1 MKHKRFI
8 LTTLAFML
16 FAISAYSIDVDSVI
30 EKSSAKLN
38 TNEANSI
45 DDNNFK
51 KRFVYFDKSLSDD
64 ENFELIKKVIIDAS
78 RLGFNGI
85 VVEQEYIFT
94 RLSHDNAIIN
104 KVKSYMGQI
113 EKLAHKNGLDLI
125 AMHFRPNVPNEVVFD
140 NDEGNPFYKKGK
152 FDFSEAN
159 KATTM
164 YEVNGSVALPVA
176 PTQTKTS
183 PDSLFGNL
191 YSFDNVKLNT
201 EYKITID
208 ATTKNFNDN
217 EIKVS
222 VLDGDYK
229 GENGKV
235 IFGVHKYFED
245 IKPTQE
251 HGKYTVYFNSLDHSK
266 RAGKIKVFVE
276 DKKGVTLHSVSL
288 QEAGYTSKE
297 HVVREDTMPVLSD
310 LNGTVYKEGK
320 DYTLKD
326 ESIELIS
333 QDIKSKKNLK
343 LTWYPQVNTSLPSD
357 QKAFSNIC
365 ANEDLYYKILLD
377 QVKRIN
383 EGFNNSVDAYAVD
396 DDEWRAAGW
405 DEKCVQLYAKEFDA
419 SKKENFTGGDYIG
432 ISTKRLV
439 ERISKDQNRSDL
451 DFYLMSDM
459 FDPNFNAKDP
469 YMGVKKNALDAYNYL
484 PKDRVIMFNWFPNPY
499 EPGLEDKK
507 ESDFL
512 ASAKHFADNGIRQ
525 IIAGY
530 HDDMRN
536 LDTNIAFYK
545 KSDKKTQDSI
555 IGFMYLIWFQPEKKA
570 TYDDM
575 DDVVKRIC
583 EELPGKWPSKVCQD
597 LNPNK

>member
-1 MKHKRFI
+1 MKHKKFI
-8 LTTLAFML
+8 LTTLALML
-16 FAISAYSIDVDSVI
+16 FAISAFSIDFNQTKQPNADDLNINISDSND
-30 EKSSAKLN
+30 S
-38 TNEANSI
+38 
-45 DDNNFK
+45 DNFK

-64 ENFELIKKVIIDAS
+64 ENFELIKKVIIDAA

-94 RLSHDNAIIN
+94 RLSHNNPIIN

-125 AMHFRPNVPNEVVFD
+125 AMHFRANVPNEVVHD
-140 NDEGNPFYKKGK
+140 GDEGNPFYQNGK

-159 KATTM
+159 KATTT

-176 PTQTKTS
+176 PVQTKTS
-183 PDSLFGNL
+183 PDLMIGNI
-191 YSFDNVKLNT
+191 YSFDHIKLNT
-201 EYKITID
+201 EYKITVD
-208 ATTKNFNDN
+208 VSTKDFKDK

-235 IFGVHKYFED
+235 IFGVHKYFEN
-245 IKPTQE
+245 IQPTQD
-251 HGKYTVYFNSLDHSK
+251 HGKYTIYFNSLDHSQ
-266 RAGKIKVFVE
+266 RDGKIKVYVE
-276 DKKGVTLHSVSL
+276 DKDGATIHSVSV
-288 QEAGYTSKE
+288 QEAGYTPKE
-297 HVVREDTMPVLSD
+297 HVFRADTTPVVTD
-310 LNGTVYKEGK
+310 LNGTVYKEGD
-320 DYTLKD
+320 DYILRD
-326 ESIELIS
+326 ESIDLLSEK
-333 QDIKSKKNLK
+333 IKSQKSLK
-343 LTWYPQVNTSLPSD
+343 VIWYPQVNTSLPSD
-357 QKAFSNIC
+357 QRAFSDIC

-383 EGFNNSVDAYAVD
+383 EGFNNNVDAYAVD

-405 DEKCVQLYAKEFDA
+405 DEKCVELYAKEFNA
-419 SKKENFTGGDYIG
+419 TKKEFTGGDYIG
-432 ISTKRLV
+432 ISTKRLI
-439 ERISKDQNRSDL
+439 ERISQDQNRDDL
-451 DFYLMSDM
+451 EFYLMSDM
-459 FDPNFNAKDP
+459 FDPNFNGKDP
-469 YMGVKKNALDAYNYL
+469 YMGVKGNALGAYNYL
-484 PKDRVIMFNWFPNPY
+484 PKDKVIMFNWFPNPY

-545 KSDKKTQDSI
+545 KSDKKTQESI
-555 IGFMYLIWFQPEKKA
+555 VGFMYLIWFQPGKPA

-575 DDVVKRIC
+575 DDVVERIC
-583 EELPGKWPSKVCQD
+583 QELPGKWPSQVCKD
-597 LNPNK
+597 LEPLQ